1 VDKLINRIVEIE
13 DEIIKV
19 RRDLHK
25 IPEVGFKEYKT
36 TEYVAGYLEDCGYD
50 VTIGPGDTGVVGLIK
65 GKEEGKTI
73 ALRACLDALEVE
85 EKGDL
90 EYKSCQ
96 AGMMH
101 ACGHDGN
108 MAVTLGAAK
117 LAAEFK
123 DRLKGNVKVIF
134 QSSEENTG
142 GAAAMIKAGVLENPH
157 VDAII
162 TPHIWNE
169 PEFGAI
175 GMRKG
180 IVMASSDLF
189 SIRVKGVPG
198 HGAWPQAAVDPIPVA
213 AEIVTSL
220 QRLVSREIDPMKP
233 CVLSIGKIEG
243 GKAANII
250 SEYVDIYGTVRAF
263 DNEVRDH
270 IENRISGLVESIAE
284 ANRATCIVKYDR
296 VMPPINNNPEFV
308 EDVGV
313 YIKDLF
319 PEITVTE
326 EYPINMGC
334 EEFSLF
340 QEKVPGIFMLI
351 GNHKPEEELIP
362 LHNPGFYWHEENLVV
377 GVKALTAVV
386 FGYLK

>member
-1 VDKLINRIVEIE
+1 MENLEKRIVEIE
-13 DEIIKV
+13 NEVIKI
-19 RRDLHK
+19 RRELHK

-36 TEYVAGYLEDCGYD
+36 TEYVAKYLEDCGYE
-50 VTIGPGDTGVVGLIK
+50 VTIGPGETGVVGLLK
-65 GKEEGKTI
+65 GREEGKTI

-90 EYKSCQ
+90 EYKSCHE
-96 AGMMH
+96 GMMH

-117 LAAEFK
+117 IAAEFK
-123 DRLKGNVKVIF
+123 DQLKGNVKVIF

-142 GAAAMIKAGVLENPH
+142 GAAAMIKAGVLENPK

-175 GMRKG
+175 GMKSG
-180 IVMASSDLF
+180 VVMASSDLF
-189 SIRVKGVPG
+189 SIRVVGVPG
-198 HGAWPQAAVDPIPVA
+198 HGAWPQAAVDPIPIA
-213 AEIVTSL
+213 AEIITSL
-220 QRLVSREIDPMKP
+220 QRLVSREIDPLIP

-250 SEYVDIYGTVRAF
+250 SEYVDIYGTVRTF
-263 DNEVRDH
+263 DNVVRNH
-270 IENRISGLVESIAE
+270 VEKRISEISESITK
-284 ANRATCIVKYDR
+284 ANRATCIVNYDR
-296 VMPPINNNPEFV
+296 VMPPINNDEGFV
-308 EDVGV
+308 GDATS
-313 YIKDLF
+313 YIREIF
-319 PEITVTE
+319 PEVSVTD
-326 EYPINMGC
+326 EYSVNMGC
-334 EEFSLF
+334 EEFSLLK
-340 QEKVPGIFMLI
+340 EKVPGIFMLI
-351 GNHKPEEELIP
+351 GNHKPGQELIP
-362 LHNPGFYWHEENLVV
+362 LHNPGFYWHEENLIV